1 MIEREL
7 CTCKC
12 AVVLWSAN
20 SVNATWVRNE
30 ARRASRRGV
39 LLPIL
44 IDQVETPLEFENL
57 QAADLTTWQPPSDH
71 PELEALIERIG
82 ALSPIPAERLERRA
96 ERERLKKLKE
106 EERVARDA
114 AERRASAAAEEARR
128 TDAEAARRVEAL
140 RIE

>member
-7 CTCKC
+7 CTCNC

-44 IDQVETPLEFENL
+44 IDHVETPLAFENL
-57 QAADLTTWQPPSDH
+57 QAADLTTWQPPADH
-71 PELEALIERIG
+71 HDLEALLERISV
-82 ALSPIPAERLERRA
+82 LSPIPAERLARRL
-96 ERERLKKLKE
+96 ERERLK
-106 EERVARDA
+106 
-114 AERRASAAAEEARR
+114 
-128 TDAEAARRVEAL
+128 
-140 RIE
+140 